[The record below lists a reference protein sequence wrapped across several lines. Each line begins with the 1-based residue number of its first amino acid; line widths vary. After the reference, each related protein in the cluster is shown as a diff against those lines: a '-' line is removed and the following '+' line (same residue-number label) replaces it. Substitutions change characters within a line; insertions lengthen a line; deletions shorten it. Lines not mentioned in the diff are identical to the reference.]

1 VINGGQFKVD
11 KPLGFK
17 VIRPFSDFLLH
28 DIGTGDGIVQNGGQT
43 TRLKVRTPP
52 LWGVRT
58 RTRLLHDGSSVSP
71 TGSETPPAGAS
82 FTFME
87 AILRHQGEAAAV
99 TAQFQRLTDD
109 QKRQLIVFLE
119 SL

>member
-1 VINGGQFKVD
+1 
-11 KPLGFK
+11 
-17 VIRPFSDFLLH
+17 
-28 DIGTGDGIVQNGGQT
+28 
-43 TRLKVRTPP
+43 
-52 LWGVRT
+52 
-58 RTRLLHDGSSVSP
+58 
-71 TGSETPPAGAS
+71 
-82 FTFME
+82 ME